1 MEEISYEYLRS
12 LGPLCQKDID
22 GMLRLRITSLTQC
35 FEQPLA
41 GEMDHPKNSSLYPR
55 GDHRLPFDFAPLV
68 LSEWGLLERGRG
80 ARSRTANGDHLS
92 DRASYSWDD
101 PFPRPTVARSI
112 ESGK

>member
-22 GMLRLRITSLTQC
+22 DMLRLRITSLTQC

-55 GDHRLPFDFAPLV
+55 GDHRLPFDFAPLI
-68 LSEWGLLERGRG
+68 LSQGVPIQ
-80 ARSRTANGDHLS
+80 SRDNTIHCHIFKITQPINPSLIIH
-92 DRASYSWDD
+92 R
-101 PFPRPTVARSI
+101 
-112 ESGK
+112 